1 MITTA
6 AGLSIGIPS
15 LMFHRYFRGRINE
28 LTVEIE
34 QQALSTSGSFTS
46 EKPSMKFATPV
57 TEEVSINLTPL
68 IDIVFLS
75 SDFFMV
81 STTFQ
86 RETELE
92 IALPEASA
100 QSQSRESVSAVVLEI
115 NSQGLY
121 RLGTQ
126 SADGISEFISVEFE
140 NLGEILEG
148 ISGKY
153 ATTTLVIK
161 ADAKN
166 QPPGQLYAHL
176 TLRNGRVLRKSSLQ
190 QR

>member
-1 MITTA
+1 
-6 AGLSIGIPS
+6 
-15 LMFHRYFRGRINE
+15 
-28 LTVEIE
+28 
-34 QQALSTSGSFTS
+34 
-46 EKPSMKFATPV
+46 MKFATPV

-68 IDIVFLS
+68 IDIVFLLLI
-75 SDFFMV
+75 FFMV

-161 ADAKN
+161 ADAKTSH
-166 QPPGQLYAHL
+166 QAVVRALDAAQRAGLKKIKFAAEM
-176 TLRNGRVLRKSSLQ
+176 TSS
-190 QR
+190 